1 MAALARRVL
10 KALLFIGLFLLFARC
25 IYTPLSFAS
34 AWNEHYVFVVTDFLG
49 VRDVDL
55 FDMLVGI
62 LASLI
67 FATVT
72 YIALVR
78 LYRNKR
84 MLD

>member
-1 MAALARRVL
+1 MAALARRVS
-10 KALLFIGLFLLFARC
+10 KTLLFITLFLLFARY

-62 LASLI
+62 VASLI
-67 FATVT
+67 FATLT
-72 YIALVR
+72 YIALLR
-78 LYRNKR
+78 LYRHRR
-84 MLD
+84 MTR